1 MDSYPIQL
9 WLQHKWDM
17 MSGLGQNQNKD
28 LHDHMATTRGK
39 KELKL
44 HLDINNIYL

>member
-1 MDSYPIQL
+1 MASYAIQL

-17 MSGLGQNQNKD
+17 MLGLGHNQSKD

-39 KELKL
+39 RELKL